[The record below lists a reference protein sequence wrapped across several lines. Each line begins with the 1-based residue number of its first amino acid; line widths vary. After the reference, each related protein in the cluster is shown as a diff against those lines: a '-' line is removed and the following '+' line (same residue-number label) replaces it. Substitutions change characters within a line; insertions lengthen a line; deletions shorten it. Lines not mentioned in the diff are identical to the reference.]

1 MFFVFCFWR
10 QGFEK
15 GKELE
20 TLRNIFLP
28 FFPYSAQMRFDHV
41 YLEGYEPEVE
51 KKIFF
56 LLRIWAKAGPFQ
68 DSCDIV
74 RCVSEKKQVSSSLL
88 ASMNTAMLEA

>member
-1 MFFVFCFWR
+1 
-10 QGFEK
+10 
-15 GKELE
+15 
-20 TLRNIFLP
+20 
-28 FFPYSAQMRFDHV
+28 MRFDHV

-51 KKIFF
+51 KQIFF
-56 LLRIWAKAGPFQ
+56 LLRIWAKADPFQ